1 MMKAVCGKKL
11 MMLRD
16 GGAVNSGKGHGESCL
31 WKETDNVERWECSE
45 QRERSW

>member
-11 MMLRD
+11 MMLRN

-31 WKETDNVERWECSE
+31 WQETDDVKTWGCSE
-45 QRERSW
+45 EREEA